1 MATNNG
7 SALAVSQGNSDM
19 DHELKTVR
27 QKIHEDQDLQIKE
40 LEESLTQ
47 KIDAVSESLNK
58 QIGGISE
65 LLDALIQKKIDD
77 DQEVGNEVIDDLF
90 TP

>member
-1 MATNNG
+1 MTN
-7 SALAVSQGNSDM
+7 
-19 DHELKTVR
+19 
-27 QKIHEDQDLQIKE
+27 
-40 LEESLTQ
+40 

-65 LLDALIQKKIDD
+65 LLDTLIQKKIDD